1 MFKALI
7 DAQSLVDPKF
17 LESHNVVDTYEERW
31 PGEDPE
37 VLYMSKVRI
46 EDNEVELFIKELS
59 SRGLEDEWFTL
70 VWNEDKVYVVFK
82 DNIISMQNINP
93 WDEKEFSGLVE
104 YGKEHAIDEKYFL
117 NMRSVMDTW

>member
-1 MFKALI
+1 MFKALV
-7 DAQSLVDPKF
+7 DAQSLIDPKF
-17 LESHNVVDTYEERW
+17 LENYTVVDTYEERW

-46 EDNEVELFIKELS
+46 EDHEVESFVKELS

-70 VWNEDKVYVVFK
+70 VWNEDRVYAVFK
-82 DNIISMQNINP
+82 GHIIPMQNVNP
-93 WDEKEFSGLVE
+93 WNEKEFLELVE
-104 YGKEHAIDEKYFL
+104 YGKQHAIDKKYFL